1 VLTIGCLPK
10 GTCCRH
16 YHALVSTTT
25 MVLAG
30 VETTEVVVATLA
42 SRVPTLA
49 GKGPLLLV
57 VTLLGLLF
65 LAQSVVA

>member
-1 VLTIGCLPK
+1 
-10 GTCCRH
+10 
-16 YHALVSTTT
+16 

-30 VETTEVVVATLA
+30 AETTEVVVATLA

-65 LAQSVVA
+65 LAQFVVA